1 MLKLVIYIPDSHLEA
16 VKSAVFAAGAGRIG
30 NYDCCSWQTPGKGQ
44 FRPLD
49 GSIPFL
55 GEEGKVET
63 VDEWRVEMVVPDEQ
77 LKLVLAALRL
87 AHPYE
92 EPAFD
97 VLRMELTDG

>member
-1 MLKLVIYIPDSHLEA
+1 MYKLVFFVPINDAEV

-30 NYDCCSWQTPGKGQ
+30 LYSDCCWQTAGTGQ

-49 GSIPFL
+49 GSDPYIGHP
-55 GEEGKVET
+55 GEIE
-63 VDEWRVEMVVPDEQ
+63 RVEELRIEMVCADEYIRE
-77 LKLVLAALRL
+77 VVAALRK

-97 VLRMELTDG
+97 VTRLEAF